1 MASSRVTTAL
11 LTLSLVLG
19 SRIALADALPPGAL
33 ECEGSTAGAACTV
46 RSVPGKCEAQTC
58 KSAGVPDGDGG
69 FTPGTERPCLV
80 CVATTGSSGGASSSS
95 SSSSGGAVDAGV
107 ILSTPGEGGGGCNTG
122 SSRTRTLDFA
132 LLGALGVI
140 LAFAVRRRR

>member
-1 MASSRVTTAL
+1 MASFRVATAL

-19 SRIALADALPPGAL
+19 SSPALADALPPGAL

-46 RSVPGKCEAQTC
+46 RAAPGKCEAQTC

-80 CVATTGSSGGASSSS
+80 CVASGSSSSGGASSSS
-95 SSSSGGAVDAGV
+95 SSGSAVDAGV
-107 ILSTPGEGGGGCNTG
+107 TLSTPGEGGGGCNTG
-122 SSRTRTLDFA
+122 SARTRTLDFA
-132 LLGALGVI
+132 LLGVLGVI
-140 LAFAVRRRR
+140 VAFAVRRRR